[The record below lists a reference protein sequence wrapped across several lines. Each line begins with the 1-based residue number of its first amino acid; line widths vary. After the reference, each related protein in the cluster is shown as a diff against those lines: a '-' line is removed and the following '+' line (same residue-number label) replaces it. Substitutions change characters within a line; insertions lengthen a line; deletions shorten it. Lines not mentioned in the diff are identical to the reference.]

1 MAHVINAHVINDGS
15 DGTATA
21 GRKGLPYDWQ
31 QFLVPT
37 ESEFNTELEEFLDS
51 SVASGSV
58 ESSIA

>member
-1 MAHVINAHVINDGS
+1 MAHVINDGI

-21 GRKGLPYDWQ
+21 GRKGLSYDWQ